1 MECFPTIFAMVI
13 FLRSTSA
20 SSHVWNVSGRA
31 PLFARGCAHDPV
43 CPIPVLGAMVVDEI
57 GRLLGESFVRPLDP
71 WTQPLGEEALWRREG
86 DLVHATHP

>member
-1 MECFPTIFAMVI
+1 MLTDYLCDGGLFRVDVG
-13 FLRSTSA
+13 FLARLEL
-20 SSHVWNVSGRA
+20 

-71 WTQPLGEEALWRREG
+71 WTQPLGEEALWRRED